1 MPIELPVLD
10 DRNYEQILGEA
21 LRRIPVH
28 TPEWTNFAIE
38 SDPGVTLV
46 QLFAFLTESLLYRAN
61 RIPERSRLKFLQL
74 LNIPLQPA
82 AAADGVIAITNERG
96 PLAPVLLEQGVT
108 VSAGNVPFITRD
120 PLNVL
125 PVQARAYYKRRIDP
139 DSRLYETYRQ
149 KYEAVLIAELAAQA
163 DAAGLPFPTSDE
175 FEAQGIQPEF
185 YEPVAMPLP
194 TRGNPN
200 PVFNLAAEPLDRSLY
215 LALLAPEGAPVDQVR
230 NQLAN
235 QVLSIGISPA
245 LDGDL
250 PALLPQVTR
259 PPAAAANLIFEL
271 PNTSA
276 APATPGAPPVANYD
290 RPRVLQQPDVFSA
303 AGIVMIELPDAPQLN
318 TWSFEEPEEE
328 GTGGFPPR
336 LEDDALR
343 PRLVTWLRIRLADEA
358 TAAGQSSRDLRLTW
372 VGINAARVTQAVPV
386 FNEYLG
392 LGAGEPDQLLRL
404 ANVPVLPASVRL
416 AVEGEPGSPESA
428 AWRLW
433 RQTDDLLAAGPEDE
447 VFSLDPEAGQVRF
460 GDGLRGARPRA
471 ERRILVSYEFGG
483 GPQGNVGIDA
493 INASRDVRLQ
503 GGFVITNPL
512 PTRGGALG
520 ETLAEGERRIPLVLR
535 HRERLVT
542 QQDFRDITR
551 RTPGASV
558 GRVEVLPLFMPAD
571 PALEAGGVVTVLVIP
586 RFDPLRPLWP
596 VPDRPFLQ
604 RVCAHL
610 DERRLVTTEIYV
622 RGPDYVPVY
631 ISIGIQVRAGHFV
644 DQVEQLV
651 EQRLSLYL
659 SALPPGGP
667 EGGGWPL
674 NKRLLRRDLEAVA
687 TRVPGVEYVES
698 IAMGVITVE
707 DVAEYSLSGLT
718 LPRVAGIAV
727 RQGPA
732 EPLDTVFAPQG
743 GPSQQSV
750 PIPVSRAVC

>member
-21 LRRIPVH
+21 LQRIPVH

-74 LNIPLQPA
+74 LDIPLQPA
-82 AAADGVIAITNERG
+82 AAAEGLIAIPNERG
-96 PLAPVLLEQGVT
+96 PLPPVLLEQGVT

-139 DSRLYETYRQ
+139 NTTLYETYRQ

-163 DAAGLPFPTSDE
+163 DAAGQPFPTSDE

-185 YEPVAMPLP
+185 YEPVALPLP

-245 LDGDL
+245 LDGDV

-259 PPAAAANLIFEL
+259 PPAPAANLIFEL

-276 APATPGAPPVANYD
+276 TPATPGAPPVANYD

-303 AGIVMIELPDAPQLN
+303 AGIVMIELPGAAQLD

-336 LEDDALR
+336 LEDDELR
-343 PRLVTWLRIRLADEA
+343 PRLITWLRIRLADEA
-358 TAAGQSSRDLRLTW
+358 TAAGRTSRDLRLTW

-392 LGAGEPDQLLRL
+392 LGSGEPDQIFRL
-404 ANVPVLPASVRL
+404 ANTPVLPASVRL
-416 AVEGEPGSPESA
+416 AVEGAPGSPESA

-447 VFSLDPEAGQVRF
+447 VFSLDPEAGEVRC
-460 GDGLRGARPRA
+460 GNGLRGARPRA
-471 ERRILVSYEFGG
+471 ERRLLVSYEFGG
-483 GPQGNVGIDA
+483 GPQGNVAIDA

-512 PTRGGALG
+512 PTQGGALG
-520 ETLAEGERRIPLVLR
+520 ETVAEGERRIPLVLR

-551 RTPGASV
+551 RTPGAGV
-558 GRVEVLPLFMPAD
+558 GRVEVLPLFMPTD
-571 PALEAGGVVTVLVIP
+571 PSLEAGGVVTVLVIP
-586 RFDPLRPLWP
+586 RFDPIQPLWP

-610 DERRLVTTEIYV
+610 DDRRLVTTEIYV

-631 ISIGIQVRAGHFV
+631 VSIGIQVRAGHFV
-644 DQVEQLV
+644 DQVEKMV

-667 EGGGWPL
+667 EGTGWPL

-698 IAMGVITVE
+698 IEMGVITIE
-707 DVAEYSLSGLT
+707 DVAEHSLSGLS
-718 LPRVAGIAV
+718 LPRVAGITV

-732 EPLDTVFAPQG
+732 EPLGAIYAPQAT
-743 GPSQQSV
+743 GPAGI
-750 PIPVSRAVC
+750 PIPITRAVC